1 MEVHKNQSTMAIQRQ
16 SYIGQKKDRGY
27 LQNKVY
33 EYAEQFFFII
43 KPIIIKNMG
52 QRRII
57 SEMRKRGVSKEIIQG
72 RINAHKAKAEANI
85 AREIIYLQLVR
96 ENSWKREQAYENRKL
111 VKAGKRESCN
121 QRKRRL
127 RKEYLAKKKSK

>member
-1 MEVHKNQSTMAIQRQ
+1 
-16 SYIGQKKDRGY
+16 
-27 LQNKVY
+27 
-33 EYAEQFFFII
+33 
-43 KPIIIKNMG
+43 MG

-57 SEMRKRGVSKEIIQG
+57 SEMRKRGVSEKIIQG

-85 AREIIYLQLVR
+85 AREIIYLQLIR

-111 VKAGKRESCN
+111 VKAGEHESCK

-127 RKEYLAKKKSK
+127 RKEYLAKKSETLRVN

>member
-1 MEVHKNQSTMAIQRQ
+1 
-16 SYIGQKKDRGY
+16 
-27 LQNKVY
+27 
-33 EYAEQFFFII
+33 
-43 KPIIIKNMG
+43 MG

-57 SEMRKRGVSKEIIQG
+57 SEMRKRGVSEEIIQG

-85 AREIIYLQLVR
+85 AREIIYLQLIR

-111 VKAGKRESCN
+111 VKAGKRESCK

-127 RKEYLAKKKSK
+127 RKEYLAKKRRVNNSRLINNSINL

>member
-1 MEVHKNQSTMAIQRQ
+1 
-16 SYIGQKKDRGY
+16 
-27 LQNKVY
+27 
-33 EYAEQFFFII
+33 
-43 KPIIIKNMG
+43 MG

-57 SEMRKRGVSKEIIQG
+57 SEMRKRGVSEEIIQG

-85 AREIIYLQLVR
+85 AREIIYLQLIR

-127 RKEYLAKKKSK
+127 RKEYFAKKRRVNNSKLINNSINL

>member
-1 MEVHKNQSTMAIQRQ
+1 
-16 SYIGQKKDRGY
+16 
-27 LQNKVY
+27 
-33 EYAEQFFFII
+33 
-43 KPIIIKNMG
+43 MG

-57 SEMRKRGVSKEIIQG
+57 SEMRKRGVSEEIIQG

-85 AREIIYLQLVR
+85 AREIIYLQLIR

-111 VKAGKRESCN
+111 VKASK

-127 RKEYLAKKKSK
+127 RKEYLAKK

>member
-1 MEVHKNQSTMAIQRQ
+1 
-16 SYIGQKKDRGY
+16 
-27 LQNKVY
+27 
-33 EYAEQFFFII
+33 
-43 KPIIIKNMG
+43 MG

-85 AREIIYLQLVR
+85 AREIIYLQLIR

-121 QRKRRL
+121 
-127 RKEYLAKKKSK
+127 

>member
-1 MEVHKNQSTMAIQRQ
+1 
-16 SYIGQKKDRGY
+16 
-27 LQNKVY
+27 
-33 EYAEQFFFII
+33 
-43 KPIIIKNMG
+43 MG

-57 SEMRKRGVSKEIIQG
+57 SEMRKRGVSEEIIQG

-85 AREIIYLQLVR
+85 AREIIYLQLIR

-111 VKAGKRESCN
+111 VRAGKRESCK

-127 RKEYLAKKKSK
+127 RKEHLAKKSETLRVN

>member
-1 MEVHKNQSTMAIQRQ
+1 
-16 SYIGQKKDRGY
+16 
-27 LQNKVY
+27 
-33 EYAEQFFFII
+33 
-43 KPIIIKNMG
+43 MG

-57 SEMRKRGVSKEIIQG
+57 SEMRKRGVSEEIIQG

-85 AREIIYLQLVR
+85 AREIIYLQLIR

-121 QRKRRL
+121 QRKRSL
-127 RKEYLAKKKSK
+127 RKEYLAKRRVNNSRLINNSINL

>member
-1 MEVHKNQSTMAIQRQ
+1 
-16 SYIGQKKDRGY
+16 
-27 LQNKVY
+27 
-33 EYAEQFFFII
+33 
-43 KPIIIKNMG
+43 MG

-57 SEMRKRGVSKEIIQG
+57 SEMRKRGVSKEIIQE

-85 AREIIYLQLVR
+85 AREIIYLQLIR

-111 VKAGKRESCN
+111 VKAGKRESYN

-127 RKEYLAKKKSK
+127 RKEYLAKKEE

>member
-1 MEVHKNQSTMAIQRQ
+1 
-16 SYIGQKKDRGY
+16 
-27 LQNKVY
+27 
-33 EYAEQFFFII
+33 
-43 KPIIIKNMG
+43 MG

-57 SEMRKRGVSKEIIQG
+57 SEMRKRGVSEEIIQG

-85 AREIIYLQLVR
+85 AREIIYLQLIR

-121 QRKRRL
+121 QRKIRL
-127 RKEYLAKKKSK
+127 RKKYLAKKRSKQLEIN

>member
-1 MEVHKNQSTMAIQRQ
+1 
-16 SYIGQKKDRGY
+16 
-27 LQNKVY
+27 
-33 EYAEQFFFII
+33 
-43 KPIIIKNMG
+43 MG

-57 SEMRKRGVSKEIIQG
+57 SEIRKRGVSEEIIQG

-85 AREIIYLQLVR
+85 AREIIYLQLIR

>member
-1 MEVHKNQSTMAIQRQ
+1 
-16 SYIGQKKDRGY
+16 
-27 LQNKVY
+27 
-33 EYAEQFFFII
+33 
-43 KPIIIKNMG
+43 MG

-57 SEMRKRGVSKEIIQG
+57 SEMRKRGVSEEIIQG

-85 AREIIYLQLVR
+85 AREIIYLQLIR

-111 VKAGKRESCN
+111 VKAGKRESYN

-127 RKEYLAKKKSK
+127 RKEYLAKRRVNNSRLINNSINL

>member
-1 MEVHKNQSTMAIQRQ
+1 
-16 SYIGQKKDRGY
+16 
-27 LQNKVY
+27 
-33 EYAEQFFFII
+33 
-43 KPIIIKNMG
+43 MG

-57 SEMRKRGVSKEIIQG
+57 SEMRKRGVSEEIIQG

-85 AREIIYLQLVR
+85 AREIIYLQLIR

-111 VKAGKRESCN
+111 VKAGKRESCK

-127 RKEYLAKKKSK
+127 HKEHLAKKVKHLELINNSINL

>member
-1 MEVHKNQSTMAIQRQ
+1 
-16 SYIGQKKDRGY
+16 
-27 LQNKVY
+27 
-33 EYAEQFFFII
+33 
-43 KPIIIKNMG
+43 MG

-57 SEMRKRGVSKEIIQG
+57 SEMRKRGVSEEIIQG

-85 AREIIYLQLVR
+85 AREIIYLQLIR

-111 VKAGKRESCN
+111 VKASK

-127 RKEYLAKKKSK
+127 RKEYLAKKISENT

>member
-1 MEVHKNQSTMAIQRQ
+1 
-16 SYIGQKKDRGY
+16 
-27 LQNKVY
+27 
-33 EYAEQFFFII
+33 
-43 KPIIIKNMG
+43 MG

-57 SEMRKRGVSKEIIQG
+57 SEMRKRGVSEEIIQG

-85 AREIIYLQLVR
+85 AREIIYLQLIR

-111 VKAGKRESCN
+111 VKAGKRESCK

-127 RKEYLAKKKSK
+127 HKEHLAKKSETIRVN

>member
-1 MEVHKNQSTMAIQRQ
+1 
-16 SYIGQKKDRGY
+16 
-27 LQNKVY
+27 
-33 EYAEQFFFII
+33 
-43 KPIIIKNMG
+43 MG

-57 SEMRKRGVSKEIIQG
+57 SEMRKRGVSEEIIQG

-85 AREIIYLQLVR
+85 AREIIYLQLIR

-127 RKEYLAKKKSK
+127 RKKYLAKKRRVNNSRLINNSINL

>member
-1 MEVHKNQSTMAIQRQ
+1 
-16 SYIGQKKDRGY
+16 
-27 LQNKVY
+27 
-33 EYAEQFFFII
+33 
-43 KPIIIKNMG
+43 MG

-57 SEMRKRGVSKEIIQG
+57 SEMRKRGVSEEIIQG
-72 RINAHKAKAEANI
+72 RINADKAKAEANI
-85 AREIIYLQLVR
+85 AREIIYLQLIR

-127 RKEYLAKKKSK
+127 RKEYLAKKKSKQLEIN